1 MPNVRAWL
9 QEFRGL
15 EIPDLEPDGELV
27 EYDEEA
33 DDQEFNMAAYE
44 RNITKIRE
52 HVLKLIQE
60 HPESVIVE
68 DAEMEGLR

>member
-33 DDQEFNMAAYE
+33 EDQEFNMEAYK
-44 RNITKIRE
+44 RNLDRVRE
-52 HVLKLIQE
+52 HVIKLIQE
-60 HPESVIVE
+60 HPELVVID
-68 DAEMEGLR
+68 DAEMEGIR